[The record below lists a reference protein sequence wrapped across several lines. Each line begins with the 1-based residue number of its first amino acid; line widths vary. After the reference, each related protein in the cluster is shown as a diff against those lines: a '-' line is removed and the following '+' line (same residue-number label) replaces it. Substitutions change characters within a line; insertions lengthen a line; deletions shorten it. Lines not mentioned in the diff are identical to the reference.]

1 MEQRCE
7 RLECEF
13 VAPVQGRVHHVVKQL
28 PHCDF
33 PWQLRVRQRRS
44 ETVLVLRLLVRV
56 RVHDEQ
62 LLVVRIQLA
71 VALLR
76 ELLLQE
82 LEWHFHTALFLMVL
96 GYGFTHNRHVR
107 VDFIRE
113 NLRFRSKVWVD
124 FLGTSI
130 LMIPWICV
138 LIYFSFIYVRESFII
153 NEVSAS
159 LVGLSH
165 RWVIKS
171 FLIAGFLL
179 SLLSGI
185 AVWLQTFILLFG
197 SRDYRL
203 NPMTIDLPEV
213 KEENQ

>member
-1 MEQRCE
+1 MEETLDKFSQN
-7 RLECEF
+7 LSHF
-13 VAPVQGRVHHVVKQL
+13 VNRVGKL
-28 PHCDF
+28 STFFIIP
-33 PWQLRVRQRRS
+33 
-44 ETVLVLRLLVRV
+44 LVLITMWDVICRKLVWV
-56 RVHDEQ
+56 Q
-62 LLVVRIQLA
+62 IWLVENLGRIF
-71 VALLR
+71 
-76 ELLLQE
+76 ESTLLQE

-113 NLRFRSKVWVD
+113 NLKFRTKVWID
-124 FLGTSI
+124 FLGTTI

-203 NPMTIDLPEV
+203 NPMTIDLPDV

>member
-1 MEQRCE
+1 MEETLDKFSQN
-7 RLECEF
+7 LSHF
-13 VAPVQGRVHHVVKQL
+13 VNRVGKL
-28 PHCDF
+28 STFFIIP
-33 PWQLRVRQRRS
+33 
-44 ETVLVLRLLVRV
+44 LVLITMWDVICRKLVWV
-56 RVHDEQ
+56 Q
-62 LLVVRIQLA
+62 IWLVENLGRIF
-71 VALLR
+71 
-76 ELLLQE
+76 ESTLLQE

-113 NLRFRSKVWVD
+113 NLKFRTKVWID
-124 FLGTSI
+124 FLGTTI
-130 LMIPWICV
+130 LMLPWICV

-203 NPMTIDLPEV
+203 DPMTIDLPEV

>member
-1 MEQRCE
+1 MEETLDKFSQN
-7 RLECEF
+7 LSHF
-13 VAPVQGRVHHVVKQL
+13 VNRVGKL
-28 PHCDF
+28 STFFIIP
-33 PWQLRVRQRRS
+33 
-44 ETVLVLRLLVRV
+44 LVLITMWDVICRKLVWV
-56 RVHDEQ
+56 Q
-62 LLVVRIQLA
+62 IWLVENLGRIF
-71 VALLR
+71 
-76 ELLLQE
+76 ESTLLQE

-113 NLRFRSKVWVD
+113 NLKFRTKVWID

-138 LIYFSFIYVRESFII
+138 LIYFSSIYVRESFII

-171 FLIAGFLL
+171 FLIAGFLV

>member
-1 MEQRCE
+1 MEETLDKFSQNLSHFVN
-7 RLECEF
+7 RLGKLSTF
-13 VAPVQGRVHHVVKQL
+13 FIIP
-28 PHCDF
+28 
-33 PWQLRVRQRRS
+33 
-44 ETVLVLRLLVRV
+44 LVLITMWDVICRKLVWV
-56 RVHDEQ
+56 Q
-62 LLVVRIQLA
+62 IWLVENLGRIF
-71 VALLR
+71 
-76 ELLLQE
+76 ESTLLQE

-113 NLRFRSKVWVD
+113 NLKFRTKVWID
-124 FLGTSI
+124 FLGTTI

>member
-1 MEQRCE
+1 MEETLDKFSQN
-7 RLECEF
+7 LSHF
-13 VAPVQGRVHHVVKQL
+13 VNRVGKL
-28 PHCDF
+28 STFFIIP
-33 PWQLRVRQRRS
+33 
-44 ETVLVLRLLVRV
+44 LVLITMWDVICRKLVWV
-56 RVHDEQ
+56 Q
-62 LLVVRIQLA
+62 IWLVENLGRIF
-71 VALLR
+71 
-76 ELLLQE
+76 ESTLLQE

-113 NLRFRSKVWVD
+113 NLKFRTKVWID
-124 FLGTSI
+124 FLGTTI

>member
-1 MEQRCE
+1 MDQTLDSISEALRS
-7 RLECEF
+7 F
-13 VAPVQGRVHHVVKQL
+13 VDKIGKLSTFFIIPLVFITMWDVFCRKFITLQIWLVENFGRI
-28 PHCDF
+28 F
-33 PWQLRVRQRRS
+33 ES
-44 ETVLVLRLLVRV
+44 T
-56 RVHDEQ
+56 
-62 LLVVRIQLA
+62 
-71 VALLR
+71 
-76 ELLLQE
+76 LLQE

-113 NLRFRSKVWVD
+113 NLELRKKVWID

-138 LIYFSFIYVRESFII
+138 LIYFSFIYVREAFII
-153 NEVSAS
+153 NEVAAS

>member
-1 MEQRCE
+1 MEETLDKFSQNLSHFVN
-7 RLECEF
+7 RLGKLSTF
-13 VAPVQGRVHHVVKQL
+13 FIIP
-28 PHCDF
+28 
-33 PWQLRVRQRRS
+33 
-44 ETVLVLRLLVRV
+44 LVLITMWDVICRKLVWV
-56 RVHDEQ
+56 Q
-62 LLVVRIQLA
+62 IWLVENLGRIF
-71 VALLR
+71 
-76 ELLLQE
+76 ESTLLQE

-113 NLRFRSKVWVD
+113 NLKFRTKVWID
-124 FLGTSI
+124 FLGTTI
-130 LMIPWICV
+130 LMLPWICV

-171 FLIAGFLL
+171 FLIAGFLV

>member
-1 MEQRCE
+1 MEETLDKFSQN
-7 RLECEF
+7 LSHF
-13 VAPVQGRVHHVVKQL
+13 VNRVGKL
-28 PHCDF
+28 STFFIIP
-33 PWQLRVRQRRS
+33 
-44 ETVLVLRLLVRV
+44 LVLITIWDVICRKLVWV
-56 RVHDEQ
+56 Q
-62 LLVVRIQLA
+62 IWLVENLGRIF
-71 VALLR
+71 
-76 ELLLQE
+76 ESTLLQE

-113 NLRFRSKVWVD
+113 NLKFRTKVWID

-130 LMIPWICV
+130 LMLPWICV

>member
-1 MEQRCE
+1 MDQTLDSISEALR
-7 RLECEF
+7 RF
-13 VAPVQGRVHHVVKQL
+13 VDKIGKLSTFFIIPLVFITMWDVFCRKFITLQIWLVENFGRI
-28 PHCDF
+28 F
-33 PWQLRVRQRRS
+33 ES
-44 ETVLVLRLLVRV
+44 T
-56 RVHDEQ
+56 
-62 LLVVRIQLA
+62 
-71 VALLR
+71 
-76 ELLLQE
+76 LLQE

-113 NLRFRSKVWVD
+113 NLKIRKKVWID
-124 FLGTSI
+124 FLGTTI

>member
-1 MEQRCE
+1 MEETLDKFSQN
-7 RLECEF
+7 LSHF
-13 VAPVQGRVHHVVKQL
+13 VNRVGKL
-28 PHCDF
+28 STFFIIP
-33 PWQLRVRQRRS
+33 
-44 ETVLVLRLLVRV
+44 LVLITIWDVICRKLVWI
-56 RVHDEQ
+56 Q
-62 LLVVRIQLA
+62 IWLVENLGRIF
-71 VALLR
+71 
-76 ELLLQE
+76 ESTLLQE

-113 NLRFRSKVWVD
+113 NLKFRTKVWID
-124 FLGTSI
+124 FLGTTI
-130 LMIPWICV
+130 LMLPWICV

-197 SRDYRL
+197 SKDYRL
-203 NPMTIDLPEV
+203 NPMTIDLPDV

>member
-1 MEQRCE
+1 MEETLDKFSQN
-7 RLECEF
+7 LSHF
-13 VAPVQGRVHHVVKQL
+13 VNRVGKL
-28 PHCDF
+28 STFFIIP
-33 PWQLRVRQRRS
+33 
-44 ETVLVLRLLVRV
+44 LVLITMWDVICRKLVWV
-56 RVHDEQ
+56 Q
-62 LLVVRIQLA
+62 IWLVENLGRIF
-71 VALLR
+71 
-76 ELLLQE
+76 ESTLLQE

-113 NLRFRSKVWVD
+113 NLKFRTKVWID

-138 LIYFSFIYVRESFII
+138 LIYFSSIYVRESFII

-171 FLIAGFLL
+171 FLIAGFLV

-197 SRDYRL
+197 SKDYRL
-203 NPMTIDLPEV
+203 NPMTIDLPDV

>member
-1 MEQRCE
+1 MEETLDKFSQN
-7 RLECEF
+7 LSHF
-13 VAPVQGRVHHVVKQL
+13 VNRVGKL
-28 PHCDF
+28 STFFIIP
-33 PWQLRVRQRRS
+33 
-44 ETVLVLRLLVRV
+44 LVLITMWDVICRKLVWV
-56 RVHDEQ
+56 Q
-62 LLVVRIQLA
+62 IWLVENLGRIF
-71 VALLR
+71 
-76 ELLLQE
+76 ESTLLQE

-113 NLRFRSKVWVD
+113 NLNFRTKVWID
-124 FLGTSI
+124 FLGTTI

>member
-1 MEQRCE
+1 MEETLDKFSQNLSHFVN
-7 RLECEF
+7 RLGKLSTF
-13 VAPVQGRVHHVVKQL
+13 FIIP
-28 PHCDF
+28 
-33 PWQLRVRQRRS
+33 
-44 ETVLVLRLLVRV
+44 LVLITMWDVICRKLVWI
-56 RVHDEQ
+56 Q
-62 LLVVRIQLA
+62 IWLVENLGRIF
-71 VALLR
+71 
-76 ELLLQE
+76 ESTLLQE

-113 NLRFRSKVWVD
+113 NLKFRTKVWID

-130 LMIPWICV
+130 LMLPWICV

-213 KEENQ
+213 KEEYQ

>member
-1 MEQRCE
+1 MEETLDKFSQN
-7 RLECEF
+7 LSHF
-13 VAPVQGRVHHVVKQL
+13 VNRVGKL
-28 PHCDF
+28 STFFIIP
-33 PWQLRVRQRRS
+33 
-44 ETVLVLRLLVRV
+44 LVLITMWDVICRKLVWV
-56 RVHDEQ
+56 Q
-62 LLVVRIQLA
+62 IWLVENLGRIF
-71 VALLR
+71 
-76 ELLLQE
+76 ESTLLQE

-113 NLRFRSKVWVD
+113 NLKFRTKVWID
-124 FLGTSI
+124 FLGTTI

-171 FLIAGFLL
+171 FLIAGFLV

>member
-1 MEQRCE
+1 MEETLDKFSQN
-7 RLECEF
+7 LSHF
-13 VAPVQGRVHHVVKQL
+13 VNRVGKL
-28 PHCDF
+28 STFFIIP
-33 PWQLRVRQRRS
+33 
-44 ETVLVLRLLVRV
+44 LVLITMWDVICRKLVWI
-56 RVHDEQ
+56 Q
-62 LLVVRIQLA
+62 IWLVENLGRIF
-71 VALLR
+71 
-76 ELLLQE
+76 ESTLLQE

-113 NLRFRSKVWVD
+113 NLKFRTKVWID
-124 FLGTSI
+124 FLGTTI
-130 LMIPWICV
+130 LMLPWICV

>member
-1 MEQRCE
+1 MEETLDKFSQN
-7 RLECEF
+7 LSHF
-13 VAPVQGRVHHVVKQL
+13 VNRVGKL
-28 PHCDF
+28 STFFIIP
-33 PWQLRVRQRRS
+33 
-44 ETVLVLRLLVRV
+44 LVLITMWDVICRKLVWV
-56 RVHDEQ
+56 Q
-62 LLVVRIQLA
+62 IWLVENLGRIF
-71 VALLR
+71 
-76 ELLLQE
+76 ESTLLQE

-113 NLRFRSKVWVD
+113 NLKFRTKVWID
-124 FLGTSI
+124 FLGTTI
-130 LMIPWICV
+130 LMLPWICV

-213 KEENQ
+213 KEEDQ

>member
-1 MEQRCE
+1 MNAMKASDNLRNFIESIAK
-7 RLECEF
+7 LGTWAL
-13 VAPVQGRVHHVVKQL
+13 AP
-28 PHCDF
+28 
-33 PWQLRVRQRRS
+33 
-44 ETVLVLRLLVRV
+44 
-56 RVHDEQ
+56 
-62 LLVVRIQLA
+62 LVVITMWDVICRKLVWVQIWLVENLGRIF
-71 VALLR
+71 
-76 ELLLQE
+76 ESTLLQE

-113 NLRFRSKVWVD
+113 NLKFRTKVWID

-171 FLIAGFLL
+171 FLIAGFACAF
-179 SLLSGI
+179 LSGI
-185 AVWLQTFILLFG
+185 AVWLQTVVLLFG
-197 SRDYRL
+197 NKDYRL
-203 NPMTIDLPEV
+203 IPLTVDLPSS
-213 KEENQ
+213 EEEEK

>member
-1 MEQRCE
+1 MEETLDKFSQN
-7 RLECEF
+7 LSHF
-13 VAPVQGRVHHVVKQL
+13 VNRVGKL
-28 PHCDF
+28 STFFIIP
-33 PWQLRVRQRRS
+33 
-44 ETVLVLRLLVRV
+44 LVLITMWDVICRKLVWI
-56 RVHDEQ
+56 Q
-62 LLVVRIQLA
+62 IWLVENLGRIF
-71 VALLR
+71 
-76 ELLLQE
+76 ESTLLQE

-113 NLRFRSKVWVD
+113 NLKFRNKVWID
-124 FLGTSI
+124 FLGTTI
-130 LMIPWICV
+130 LMLPWICV

>member
-1 MEQRCE
+1 MEETLDKFSQN
-7 RLECEF
+7 LSHF
-13 VAPVQGRVHHVVKQL
+13 VNRVGKL
-28 PHCDF
+28 STFFIIP
-33 PWQLRVRQRRS
+33 
-44 ETVLVLRLLVRV
+44 LVLITMWDVICRKLVWV
-56 RVHDEQ
+56 Q
-62 LLVVRIQLA
+62 IWLVENLGRIF
-71 VALLR
+71 
-76 ELLLQE
+76 ESTLLQE

-113 NLRFRSKVWVD
+113 NLKFRTKVWID

-130 LMIPWICV
+130 LMLPWICV
-138 LIYFSFIYVRESFII
+138 LIYFSFVYVRESFII

>member
-1 MEQRCE
+1 MEETLDKFSQN
-7 RLECEF
+7 LSHF
-13 VAPVQGRVHHVVKQL
+13 VNRVGKL
-28 PHCDF
+28 STFFIIP
-33 PWQLRVRQRRS
+33 
-44 ETVLVLRLLVRV
+44 LVLITMWDVICRKLVWV
-56 RVHDEQ
+56 Q
-62 LLVVRIQLA
+62 IWLVENLGRIF
-71 VALLR
+71 
-76 ELLLQE
+76 ESTLLQE

-113 NLRFRSKVWVD
+113 NLEFRTKVWID
-124 FLGTSI
+124 FLGTTI
-130 LMIPWICV
+130 LMLPWICV